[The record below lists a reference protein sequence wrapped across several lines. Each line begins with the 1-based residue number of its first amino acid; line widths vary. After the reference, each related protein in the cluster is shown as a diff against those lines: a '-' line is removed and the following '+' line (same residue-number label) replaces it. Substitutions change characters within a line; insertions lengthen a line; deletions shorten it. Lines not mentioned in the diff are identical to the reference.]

1 MSLLELAKQLEAT
14 AEVIR
19 TPSGDGHMVWHEWG
33 SGDPLVLLH
42 GGSGAWN
49 HWLQNIEALSQ
60 HYRLIVAD
68 IPGLGDSD
76 DPPFQFD
83 PRDYPTSVLKL
94 AEVMSLGIEAILGD
108 APFDLCGF
116 SFGSIA
122 GSYVAMAAGA
132 RLKSFSLVGSSAF
145 GWPWDG
151 LKKPF
156 LSMRQD
162 MTEDERVAVQRTN
175 LANAMLTSEVGED
188 LARIQLNNVN
198 RARLRS
204 HLITETDVLLP
215 GLRAVTAPLNGIWG
229 REDIYA
235 QPNLGLIEAL
245 LRELDPKAR
254 FEIID
259 GAGHWVMLD
268 APEAFNSCLLKVLGP
283 RR

>member
-1 MSLLELAKQLEAT
+1 MSLLELAKELEAT
-14 AEVIR
+14 ADLIH
-19 TPSGDGHMVWHEWG
+19 TPSGDGHMVWREWG

-49 HWLQNIEALSQ
+49 HWLKNIEALSQ

-94 AEVMSLGIEAILGD
+94 AEVMSLGIETILGD

-122 GSYVAMAAGA
+122 GSYVAVAAGA
-132 RLKSFSLVGSSAF
+132 RLKSFSLVGASAF

-156 LSMRQD
+156 LSMRHD
-162 MTEDERVAVQRTN
+162 MDEDERVAVQRAN
-175 LANAMLTSEVGED
+175 LSNAMLTSEVGED

-245 LRELDPKAR
+245 LCELDPESR

-268 APEAFNSCLLKVLGP
+268 APEEFNLRLLKVLRP

>member
-94 AEVMSLGIEAILGD
+94 AEVMSLGIETILGD

-156 LSMRQD
+156 LSMRHD
-162 MTEDERVAVQRTN
+162 MNEDERVAVQRAN
-175 LANAMLTSEVGED
+175 LSNAMLTSEVGED

-245 LRELDPKAR
+245 LRELDPEAR

-268 APEAFNSCLLKVLGP
+268 APEEFNSRLLKVLGP

>member
-19 TPSGDGHMVWHEWG
+19 TPSGDGHMVWHAWG

-49 HWLQNIEALSQ
+49 HWLQNIEVLSQ

-83 PRDYPTSVLKL
+83 PRDYPTSVVKL
-94 AEVMSLGIEAILGD
+94 AEVMSLGIENILGD

-122 GSYVAMAAGA
+122 GSYVAVAAGV
-132 RLKSFSLVGSSAF
+132 RLKSFSLVGASAF

-151 LKKPF
+151 LKTPF
-156 LSMRQD
+156 LSMHHD
-162 MTEDERVAVQRTN
+162 MTEDERVAVQRAN
-175 LANAMLTSEVGED
+175 LANAMLTSEVDED
-188 LARIQLNNVN
+188 IARIQLNNVN

-245 LRELDPKAR
+245 LRELDPQAR

-268 APEAFNSCLLKVLGP
+268 APEEFNARLLKVLGP

>member
-94 AEVMSLGIEAILGD
+94 AEVMSLGIETILGD

-122 GSYVAMAAGA
+122 GSYVAVAAGA

-156 LSMRQD
+156 LSMHHD
-162 MTEDERVAVQRTN
+162 MTEDERVAVQRAN

-268 APEAFNSCLLKVLGP
+268 APEEFNSRLLKVLGP